1 MNIEKT
7 QNDKQLVV
15 ALSGRL
21 DTMTA
26 PQLEDELKNSLDG
39 INELVIDLA
48 ALDYISS
55 AGLRVLLSVYKKM
68 RGKGSMKITNANE
81 LVQEVFEVTGVSSF
95 LPIE

>member
-81 LVQEVFEVTGVSSF
+81 LVQEVFEVTGISGF
-95 LPIE
+95 LSIE